1 MTHLKTQIIRRN
13 EKYLHLA
20 AWLVIIQPCRL
31 SLPTWGWPRTQAL
44 LQAVMERALTMEVA
58 TLHRQ
63 LEAEYQVR
71 GEVVLDGALL
81 ALPVLETHCLQ
92 MLKMHG

>member
-1 MTHLKTQIIRRN
+1 
-13 EKYLHLA
+13 
-20 AWLVIIQPCRL
+20 
-31 SLPTWGWPRTQAL
+31 
-44 LQAVMERALTMEVA
+44 MERALTMEVA